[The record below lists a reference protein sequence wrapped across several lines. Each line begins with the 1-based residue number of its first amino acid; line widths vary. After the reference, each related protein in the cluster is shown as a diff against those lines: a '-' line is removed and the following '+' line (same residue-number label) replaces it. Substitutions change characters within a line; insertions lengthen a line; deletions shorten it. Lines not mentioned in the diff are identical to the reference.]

1 MAQLLIKIGDNFP
14 HKDLMLS
21 LRTTDAGAKT
31 IWIER
36 EAAKLSALRQYAQV
50 KLTKDQQIAIAT
62 SRWESQCAYKQ
73 GEIVNIRKDDAPLG
87 KRESYPRFWLAR
99 IDDAKLF
106 DYLRVK
112 TWEEAER
119 IIHSN
124 HDGPDRRRHE
134 RDSALGRRIR
144 QETDV
149 ALGLEHGIG
158 QDHRQRQR
166 HRVCRGDRILG
177 HALSLRPL

>member
-99 IDDAKLF
+99 IDDAKLLETLA
-106 DYLRVK
+106 DASEKELLLKLGGDITEPAIMENLKKLLRMTASKVSRESIAKAVMRKSNVK
-112 TWEEAER
+112 SARTGVAE
-119 IIHSN
+119 
-124 HDGPDRRRHE
+124 GE
-134 RDSALGRRIR
+134 G
-144 QETDV
+144 
-149 ALGLEHGIG
+149 
-158 QDHRQRQR
+158 
-166 HRVCRGDRILG
+166 
-177 HALSLRPL
+177 